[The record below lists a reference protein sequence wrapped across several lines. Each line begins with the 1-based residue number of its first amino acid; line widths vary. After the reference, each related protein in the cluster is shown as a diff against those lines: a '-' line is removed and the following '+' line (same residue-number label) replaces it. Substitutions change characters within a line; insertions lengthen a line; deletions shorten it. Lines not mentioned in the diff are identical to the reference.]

1 MQHHPYGGYRADS
14 RLMILMLEQLELQR
28 CSVLPGVPAKPQFVL
43 PIADIGGESRDFHD
57 V

>member
-1 MQHHPYGGYRADS
+1 
-14 RLMILMLEQLELQR
+14 MILMLEQLELQR